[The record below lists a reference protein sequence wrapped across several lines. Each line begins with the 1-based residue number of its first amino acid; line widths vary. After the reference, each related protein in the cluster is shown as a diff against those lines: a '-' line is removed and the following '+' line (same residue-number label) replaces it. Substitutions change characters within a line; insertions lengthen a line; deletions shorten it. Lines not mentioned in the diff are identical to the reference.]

1 MQLAKANSWP
11 LRTKYGTL
19 HCTMKSGRG
28 LLLVVSSPSGAGKTT
43 LCRALRKEHPHLR
56 FSVSYTTRAPRVGEI
71 AGADYHFVS
80 DVQFDHMIEH
90 QGFAEWAFIHGRR
103 YGTSVQAVQEALD
116 LGHHVLFD
124 IDYQGA
130 ESLLRQF
137 PVAACLVYILPPSL
151 SVLATRL
158 RSRGTETED
167 RVQARLRKA
176 KEEISHHGS
185 YRYLVLNDS
194 MEHALHELSAIYRV
208 ERGDEVP
215 VEIRQLAEHC
225 LQPKRAALAEKLLLE
240 ESQ

>member
-1 MQLAKANSWP
+1 MQLAKANVWP
-11 LRTKYGTL
+11 LRGKCGTL
-19 HCTMKSGRG
+19 YCTMKSGRG

-56 FSVSYTTRAPRVGEI
+56 FSVSYTTRAPRAGEVP
-71 AGADYHFVS
+71 GADYHFVS
-80 DVQFDHMIEH
+80 DVQFDHMIER
-90 QGFAEWAFIHGRR
+90 QGFAEWALIHGKR

-137 PVAACLVYILPPSL
+137 PGASCLVYILPPSL
-151 SVLATRL
+151 TVLATRL

-167 RVQARLRKA
+167 RVQARLKKA

-185 YRYLVLNDS
+185 YKYLVLNDS
-194 MEHALHELSAIYRV
+194 MEHALRELSAIYRV
-208 ERGDEVP
+208 EQGVDVPTETRELVGD
-215 VEIRQLAEHC
+215 C
-225 LQPKRAALAEKLLLE
+225 LQPKRATLAEKLLME